1 MQVKD
6 KREKDDPLEVVRG
19 EIRIGKELTDF
30 QFLLREYFFTC
41 YIIGVMIISTIQT
54 INLVVLRAMW
64 KQQQHRRILR
74 QMQEELE
81 DSSHILDLDDS
92 ELEPG
97 ASEEWDD
104 LPQPNEASTDPAG
117 AQESM
122 PSATATATGMPSQG
136 LAPPTPELNEEN
148 EPSVFEQEI
157 PVDDLDYMY
166 R

>member
-6 KREKDDPLEVVRG
+6 KRGKDDPLEVVRG

-30 QFLLREYFFTC
+30 QFMLREYFFTC
-41 YIIGVMIISTIQT
+41 YIIGVMIIAIFQT

-64 KQQQHRRILR
+64 KQRQHRRILR

-81 DSSHILDLDDS
+81 DDSSDILDLDDS

-104 LPQPNEASTDPAG
+104 LPQPNEASTDPVG
-117 AQESM
+117 AQEPPHS
-122 PSATATATGMPSQG
+122 STARE
-136 LAPPTPELNEEN
+136 PELDQEN
-148 EPSVFEQEI
+148 ESSPSVFEQEI
-157 PVDDLDYMY
+157 PVDDLEYM
-166 R
+166 